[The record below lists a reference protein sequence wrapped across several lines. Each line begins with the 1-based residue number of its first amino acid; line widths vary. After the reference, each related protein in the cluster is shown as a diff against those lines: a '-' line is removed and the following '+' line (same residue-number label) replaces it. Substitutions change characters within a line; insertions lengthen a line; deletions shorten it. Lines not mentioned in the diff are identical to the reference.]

1 VFSLHRNWRLTKF
14 GADDEIQQSVALKWL
29 YEFLTFA
36 QDVVVPFTPRLIPA
50 VLPNL
55 AHHAPDIQAAA
66 IKTNQLLFTTIQHLP
81 SPSSTNDQ
89 SIPATGRSL
98 SLVTASPVRSGI
110 PMPLNT
116 TAANTVPS
124 SSPQPPSPTISR
136 APPLADAI
144 DGTNATFPNKLRSI
158 VEQPPGVSSSKSSFD
173 RDGAAAVQEQAS
185 SRPSSPPP
193 DLERRVTASATNE
206 EAELFD
212 YHATVSA
219 LTIKFLSEHEETR
232 VAALKWLIMLHQKVP
247 NKVSII

>member
-1 VFSLHRNWRLTKF
+1 
-14 GADDEIQQSVALKWL
+14 VALKWL

-66 IKTNQLLFTTIQHLP
+66 IKTNQLLFNTIQHLP
-81 SPSSTNDQ
+81 PPSSTNDQ
-89 SIPATGRSL
+89 SMPATGRSL

-110 PMPLNT
+110 PIPVNT
-116 TAANTVPS
+116 TAANIVSS
-124 SSPQPPSPTISR
+124 SSPQPSPPTMSR
-136 APPLADAI
+136 APHLADAP
-144 DGTNATFPNKLRSI
+144 DGTNAAFPNKLRSI
-158 VEQPPGVSSSKSSFD
+158 VEQPSGVSSSKSSFD
-173 RDGAAAVQEQAS
+173 RDGGAAAPQDQAS

-193 DLERRVTASATNE
+193 NIERRPTASTANE
-206 EAELFD
+206 EVELFD

-247 NKVSII
+247 NKVSIAQF

>member
-1 VFSLHRNWRLTKF
+1 
-14 GADDEIQQSVALKWL
+14 VALKWL

-66 IKTNQLLFTTIQHLP
+66 IKTNQLLFNTIQQLP
-81 SPSSTNDQ
+81 PPLSTNDQ

-98 SLVTASPVRSGI
+98 SLVTASPIRSGTPI
-110 PMPLNT
+110 PLNSMGVNI
-116 TAANTVPS
+116 APS
-124 SSPQPPSPTISR
+124 GSPQPPSPTMSR
-136 APPLADAI
+136 APPLADAP
-144 DGTNATFPNKLRSI
+144 DGTNAAFPNKLRSI
-158 VEQPPGVSSSKSSFD
+158 VEQPSGVSSSKSSFD
-173 RDGAAAVQEQAS
+173 RDGAVQDQVS

-193 DLERRVTASATNE
+193 DMERKLTISTANE

-219 LTIKFLSEHEETR
+219 LTIRFLSEHEETR
-232 VAALKWLIMLHQKVP
+232 VAALRWLIMLHQKVP
-247 NKVSII
+247 NKVSITQY